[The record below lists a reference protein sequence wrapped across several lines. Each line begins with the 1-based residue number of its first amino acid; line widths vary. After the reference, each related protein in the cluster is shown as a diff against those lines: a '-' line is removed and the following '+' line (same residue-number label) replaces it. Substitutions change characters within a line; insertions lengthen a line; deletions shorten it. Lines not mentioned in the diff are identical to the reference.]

1 MPIRSTWQA
10 APSITAYGL
19 EVATSFIGT
28 SFIGIG
34 GDDRQGP
41 HPLARRRLFPILPN
55 AGLGV
60 LISTNRMFAPPLEP
74 RSC

>member
-19 EVATSFIGT
+19 EVGT

-55 AGLGV
+55 GSLGV